1 MNKTKFYS
9 LVGLLS
15 IGYFAASCGD
25 SKPKDGRTDTYT
37 SGVIEIT
44 SDESFSPIIQEEIDV
59 FEGLH
64 KDAIICPIFTDE
76 VNAINMLLHDSVR
89 LAIATRKFTESEMK
103 AFLKQKRVPVAIPIA
118 TDGLA
123 FIVNKENHDTLIS
136 VDNIRRIL
144 TGQAKKWTDINPSSS
159 NANDITLVFD
169 NPNSSTVRFAIDSIC
184 GGKKITAPN
193 VRAVKTS
200 QQVLDYIS
208 KSKNAIG
215 VIGVNW
221 LTDKADSL
229 CLTFK
234 SGVNVMSV
242 SGSKTATKDNSFKP
256 FQYYLFSEQY
266 PLRRTIYALVNDPRR
281 CLSWGFAQ
289 FLSRDK
295 GQKVILKAGL
305 LPEMPVMI
313 RATHINE

>member
-1 MNKTKFYS
+1 MNKSKFYT

-15 IGYFAASCGD
+15 IGCFATSCSD

-59 FEGLH
+59 FEGLN

-76 VNAINMLLHDSVR
+76 VNAINLLLRDSVR
-89 LAIATRKFTESEMK
+89 LAIATRKFTEKELK
-103 AFLKQKRVPVAIPIA
+103 AFLAQKRVPTAIPLA

-123 FIVNKENHDTLIS
+123 FIVNKNNTDTLIS
-136 VDNIRRIL
+136 VDQIRQIL
-144 TGQAKKWTDINPSSS
+144 TGKAKTWADLYPGSTRG
-159 NANDITLVFD
+159 DITLVFD

-184 GGKKITAPN
+184 EGKKITAPN
-193 VRAVKTS
+193 IKAVRTS
-200 QQVLDYIS
+200 QQVLDYIA
-208 KSKNAIG
+208 KSQRAIG

-221 LTDKADSL
+221 LTDKSDSL

-234 SGVNVMSV
+234 KGINVMSV
-242 SGSKTATKDNSFKP
+242 SGSKNATKDNSFKP
-256 FQYYLFSEQY
+256 YQYYLFSEQY